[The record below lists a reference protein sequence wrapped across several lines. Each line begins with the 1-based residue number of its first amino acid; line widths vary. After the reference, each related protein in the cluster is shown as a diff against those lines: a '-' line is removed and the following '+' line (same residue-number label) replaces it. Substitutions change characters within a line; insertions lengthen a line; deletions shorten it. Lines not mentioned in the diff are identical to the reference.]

1 MTNFERI
8 KGMSVEE
15 LAEILDVITK
25 ADVCLN
31 PNASCDEC
39 MFARYCE
46 IGIGQAKKWLE
57 MEAEE

>member
-1 MTNFERI
+1 MTNFDRI

-15 LAEILDVITK
+15 LAEILDASTE

-31 PNASCDEC
+31 TSASCDEC

-46 IGIGQAKKWLE
+46 IVIGQATKWLE
-57 MEAEE
+57 SEAEE